1 MLYTSRVYINIC
13 LAFMFYFAVIY
24 SWLYKEGSVISYEED
39 PDDTEK
45 LIVEVA
51 FTPASYA
58 KFKSKFSIKL

>member
-1 MLYTSRVYINIC
+1 
-13 LAFMFYFAVIY
+13 MFYFAVFY